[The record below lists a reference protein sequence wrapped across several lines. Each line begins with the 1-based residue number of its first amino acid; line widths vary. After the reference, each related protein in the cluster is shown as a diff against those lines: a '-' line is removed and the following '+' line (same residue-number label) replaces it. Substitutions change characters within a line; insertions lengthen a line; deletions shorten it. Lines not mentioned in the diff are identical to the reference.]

1 MTPPPII
8 LASQSPRRALLLKE
22 LVSEFGIVDSYATE
36 LDDPEMGQ
44 RRLCEL
50 NAQRKAFAVAERYPN
65 HLVIGADT
73 LVFLDGKLMGKPEG
87 LDMAREF
94 LRRLSGRVHEV
105 VTGVCLFQRE
115 MSRMHLFSEA
125 TRVRFLPF
133 GETVI
138 EDYLARVQVLDKA
151 GAYAIQEQGHL
162 LVEQVEGSLSN
173 VIGLPVEALRLAL
186 RRWSPDLAT
195 A

>member
-1 MTPPPII
+1 
-8 LASQSPRRALLLKE
+8 
-22 LVSEFGIVDSYATE
+22 
-36 LDDPEMGQ
+36 
-44 RRLCEL
+44 
-50 NAQRKAFAVAERYPN
+50 
-65 HLVIGADT
+65 
-73 LVFLDGKLMGKPEG
+73 MGKPET

-115 MSRMHLFSEA
+115 MSRMHLFSEV
-125 TRVRFLPF
+125 TRVRFLQLSDA
-133 GETVI
+133 VI
-138 EDYLARVQVLDKA
+138 EDYLAQVHVLDKA

-186 RRWSPDLAT
+186 RKWSPDLA
-195 A
+195 AA

>member
-1 MTPPPII
+1 
-8 LASQSPRRALLLKE
+8 
-22 LVSEFGIVDSYATE
+22 
-36 LDDPEMGQ
+36 
-44 RRLCEL
+44 
-50 NAQRKAFAVAERYPN
+50 
-65 HLVIGADT
+65 
-73 LVFLDGKLMGKPEG
+73 
-87 LDMAREF
+87 MARKF
-94 LRRLSGRVHEV
+94 LGRLSGRVHEV

-115 MSRMHLFSEA
+115 MGRMHLFSEA

-162 LVEQVEGSLSN
+162 LVEGSVSN

-186 RRWSPDLAT
+186 RKWSPDLAT